1 MIMQGCISDKA
12 ARARSREAVRTTGIN
27 FRLVANAIYWR
38 TNVLQLYSTL
48 KANVGE
54 DPPRVTDEEI
64 ISTRL
69 ILGAPR
75 GWGGVPTPLF
85 ALRGARITPPFLPL
99 D

>member
-1 MIMQGCISDKA
+1 MQGCISDKA
-12 ARARSREAVRTTGIN
+12 ARARFREAVRTTGIN

-54 DPPRVTDEEI
+54 DPPHVTDEEI

-69 ILGAPR
+69 ILGAPK
-75 GWGGVPTPLF
+75 GGGFQRPFSRYAVQ
-85 ALRGARITPPFLPL
+85 GITPPFCPSINPP
-99 D
+99 